1 LISGRDSD
9 MGVYQGND
17 LKKITGGKKRPHRKP
32 RKYEL
37 GNYPTDTKL
46 ADRDVRK
53 NDRVFGGNIKVR
65 LKYAAYANVLDP
77 ETKTCKKVRILQVL
91 EVPSN
96 PELARRGIIY
106 KGAIIL
112 TELGKAVV
120 TSRPG
125 QDGVIN
131 AILIKS

>member
-1 LISGRDSD
+1 L
-9 MGVYQGND
+9 GVYQGND
-17 LKKITGGKKRPHRKP
+17 LKKITGGKKRRHRKV

-37 GNYPTDTKL
+37 GSYPTDTKV
-46 ADRDVRK
+46 AEKDVRR
-53 NDRVFGGNIKVR
+53 NERVFGGNIKTR

-77 ETKTCKKVRILQVL
+77 ESKTCRKVRVVQVL

-96 PELARRGIIY
+96 PELARRGIIH
-106 KGAIIL
+106 KGAIIM
-112 TELGKAVV
+112 TEIGKAVV

-131 AILIKS
+131 AILIK

>member
-1 LISGRDSD
+1 

-17 LKKITGGKKRPHRKP
+17 LRKITGGRKRPHRKP
-32 RKYEL
+32 RKYEM
-37 GNYPTDTKL
+37 GSYPTDTKL
-46 ADRDVRK
+46 SDKEVRK
-53 NDRVFGGNIKVR
+53 NERVFGGNIKVR
-65 LKYAAYANVLDP
+65 LKYAMYANVVDP

-91 EVPSN
+91 EVPSR
-96 PELARRGIIY
+96 PELARRGIIH

-112 TELGKAVV
+112 TEIGKAKV

-131 AILIKS
+131 AILIKEGK